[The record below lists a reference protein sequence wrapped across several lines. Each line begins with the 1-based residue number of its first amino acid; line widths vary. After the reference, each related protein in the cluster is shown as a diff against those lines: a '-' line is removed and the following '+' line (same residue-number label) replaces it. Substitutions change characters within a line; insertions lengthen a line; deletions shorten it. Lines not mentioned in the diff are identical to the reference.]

1 MWAQGSDCSN
11 QCPDLENGAA
21 TAQGCCDDNHMK
33 CNTYTSLEKVW
44 HNSYNNKNYV
54 PSHLLSN
61 LHILTHLILTTTL
74 WGAIAIISY
83 FTARENEAWNSH
95 KTCQMPHR
103 SQDLNVGC
111 LALRSMLLTTLLSPK
126 LASSQRIQFLSNIP
140 FLFSVQKLFHA
151 QEKKSQSSF
160 VSFLRD
166 WFLVSRNK
174 RICSLICH
182 AACV

>member
-1 MWAQGSDCSN
+1 MGLL
-11 QCPDLENGAA
+11 PL
-21 TAQGCCDDNHMK
+21 
-33 CNTYTSLEKVW
+33 KVAVMTTTW
-44 HNSYNNKNYV
+44 NVICTHPWKRYKGHNSYNNKNYV

-74 WGAIAIISY
+74 WGAIVIISY

-111 LALRSMLLTTLLSPK
+111 LVLRSMPLATLLSPKRKGFLK
-126 LASSQRIQFLSNIP
+126 LASSQRIQFISNIP
-140 FLFSVQKLFHA
+140 ILFSVQKLFHA

-160 VSFLRD
+160 VSFLQD

-174 RICSLICH
+174 RISSLICH
-182 AACV
+182 VACV